1 MIAPKRCLKKFSV
14 KRCLKLNRMV
24 SQTLY
29 SYLSECY
36 AEAMRKAYAED
47 LGKVCKEKELQGY
60 GKYDR
65 AFRDYREGHLWALF
79 DKVMCGSKVRM
90 ILSDKVGMNLYAYN
104 GKWWERI
111 DTDNFMKELVKR
123 TFKELAVG
131 VKYMSSCDRIAREL
145 QSTVK
150 SSDEYLYKPNR
161 RYIAFANGV
170 FDLKDGKLKGHDSKY
185 VTDIV
190 LDIDYKSEKECN
202 MQFRDTCKL
211 WDNFICS
218 DNGVFSNNRHVAA
231 DFQAYCGA
239 FLMDREVFKFE
250 YMACVHGPGSNGKSV
265 LMDTVSGVFGEEY
278 YSTFTPTQ
286 LFKEGTNSSFC
297 VSDLEGKLLN
307 IVGDLDKSDFSGG
320 TFKRFI
326 SGEKIRAREPYGRA
340 FRFIKPPLMICCA
353 NEFPE
358 TEDDSEGHHRRL
370 LPFESTRKMWTEK
383 DKDPNLTAKLTT
395 PEART
400 YIFNWIYKGYRRIV
414 NNGGRLP
421 LSDFTINAQ
430 ERLKANAN
438 SMRRWFADSEW
449 DVPANYADGFW
460 KPLKEMYAEYKAY
473 CEANFYDVRR
483 NYDLSQMLQS
493 KGIERRRLS
502 SGVNFR
508 ISRKEVEKENNE

>member
-1 MIAPKRCLKKFSV
+1 MI
-14 KRCLKLNRMV
+14 

-29 SYLSECY
+29 NHLTDYY
-36 AEAMRKAYAED
+36 AEAMRKAYEVD
-47 LGKVCKEKELQGY
+47 FKNCKEKNLQGY
-60 GKYDR
+60 GKFDR
-65 AFRDYREGHLWALF
+65 RYVDYREGNLWALL
-79 DKVMCGSKVRM
+79 DKVMCGGKTRLV
-90 ILSDKVGMNLYAYN
+90 LSDKGGRNLYAYN
-104 GKWWERI
+104 GRWWVRI
-111 DTDNFMKELVKR
+111 DSDNFMKELVKR
-123 TFKELAVG
+123 IFKALEVG

-150 SSDEYLYKPNR
+150 SSDEYLYIPNR
-161 RYIAFANGV
+161 RYVAFLNGV
-170 FDLKDGKLKGHDSKY
+170 FDLKDGKLKEHKPQY

-190 LDIDYKSEKECN
+190 LDFGYKSEKECN
-202 MQFRDTCKL
+202 MQFRETCKL
-211 WDNFICS
+211 WDNFVCS
-218 DNGVFSNNRHVAA
+218 ENGVFTNRHIAS

-239 FLMDREVFKFE
+239 FLIDRDVFKFE

-265 LMDTVSGVFGEEY
+265 LVDAVSGVFGEDY

-286 LFKEGTNSSFC
+286 LFKEGANSNFC

-340 FRFIKPPLMICCA
+340 FCFIKPPLMICCA

-358 TEDDSEGHHRRL
+358 TADDSEGHHRRL

-395 PEART
+395 PEARA

-414 NNGGRLP
+414 NNDGRLP
-421 LSDFTINAQ
+421 LSDYTIKAQ

-438 SMRRWFADSEW
+438 SMRRWFTDSEY
-449 DVPANYADGFW
+449 DVPSRNGEGFW
-460 KPLKEMYAEYKAY
+460 KPLKELLSEYEAY
-473 CEANFYDVRR
+473 CDVNFYDKR
-483 NYDLSQMLQS
+483 NNYELSAMLQS
-493 KGIERRRLS
+493 KGLKKDRHGI
-502 SGVNFR
+502 GTVFFVCK
-508 ISRKEVEKENNE
+508 KEVDSENKNKNNE